1 MNAAPSLTEQ
11 LLARVWMVI
20 VEGGESGDP
29 VGPVS
34 ADQIARGV
42 RAGKV
47 PSDALVRRVSDVFWK
62 DLVDEPD
69 IVAAL
74 KAASAESDVPPPSA
88 APSLTTK
95 QFLVWID
102 GGDAVG
108 PVSADQIARG
118 IRAGKVPSHASL
130 QRVDDIF
137 ACDVLDVPEVIEALK
152 ALS

>member
-1 MNAAPSLTEQ
+1 MEAR
-11 LLARVWMVI
+11 LLERSWLVI
-20 VEGGESGDP
+20 VEGGETGDP

-47 PSDALVRRVSDVFWK
+47 PSDALVKRTSDVFFT
-62 DLVDEPD
+62 DLVTEPD

-74 KAASAESDVPPPSA
+74 KAVSAESEPPPPPSLLQKLA
-88 APSLTTK
+88 EK
-95 QFLVWID
+95 QFLVWTD
-102 GGDAVG
+102 GGDPVG

-118 IRAGKVPSHASL
+118 IRAGKVPSDASL

-137 ACDVLDVPEVIEALK
+137 ACDVLDAPEVIEALK
-152 ALS
+152 QL

>member
-1 MNAAPSLTEQ
+1 MEAR
-11 LLARVWMVI
+11 LLERSWLVI
-20 VEGGESGDP
+20 VEGGETGDP

-47 PSDALVRRVSDVFWK
+47 PSDALVKRVSDVFFT
-62 DLVDEPD
+62 DLVTEPD

-74 KAASAESDVPPPSA
+74 KAVSAESEPPPN
-88 APSLTTK
+88 PSIRQKLAEK
-95 QFLVWID
+95 QFLVWTD
-102 GGDAVG
+102 GSDPVG

-118 IRAGKVPSHASL
+118 IRAGKVPSDASL

-137 ACDVLDVPEVIEALK
+137 ACDVLDAPEVIEALK
-152 ALS
+152 QL